1 MNINMAKFLIGN
13 HSDSLKSA
21 LSGFLLRI
29 LFYADLIVIFF
40 FSLTDKFDNDEFES
54 IHVAWKMFS
63 GQRIYVDF
71 FEHHHPFFYYML
83 MGLMGVFKENI
94 MVLFAARGL
103 VFIMFLLILAIGYNI
118 SKDLY
123 GKEAALISLILLS
136 TTNTFIYK
144 AVEIRPD
151 VPQIL
156 FGLLSIFLLFRGLQR
171 NSVKYLIISSISL
184 GVSFLFLQKAIL
196 LLFIIVGI
204 LLLSDDP
211 KQIKFRNL
219 FLFVGGFITILIP
232 YYTYL
237 IVNGQF
243 QLYLTDNWAVNTGI
257 FLHAIPDRAREL
269 SSIIS
274 SFKETPLLWIFWIIS
289 LVLLDNPNRERIAG
303 IAVIFII
310 IHICGGLHYT
320 QYLMMAMSLIAI
332 MSGYAIYN
340 VSCLFQSKN
349 ASQPPNLFESKDSLP
364 KKMWHTFLYCKKE
377 FIIWAIIIPCIIFP
391 LGKYLN
397 TIKSSPNM
405 RQLKKIEY
413 VLSITKPTDFVFD
426 GKTNFNIFRNDFE
439 YPWFHKFLR
448 NDVPRQTNLYFLIN
462 EFKPKVISNNKYI
475 NMQDESIL
483 NKYRIS
489 DKYSD
494 LLVRVY

>member
-1 MNINMAKFLIGN
+1 MAKFLIGN

-340 VSCLFQSKN
+340 VSSLFQRKRI
-349 ASQPPNLFESKDSLP
+349 
-364 KKMWHTFLYCKKE
+364 FLV
-377 FIIWAIIIPCIIFP
+377 WVIIISCIIFP